1 MHVYGLDHR
10 KNITTA
16 AMLNNKGD
24 NDVCGIIFLPDQRG
38 LEPSGRKV
46 KMRRSVPIAVM
57 FSLRRPILK

>member
-46 KMRRSVPIAVM
+46 KCAAASP
-57 FSLRRPILK
+57 